1 MTRLDWI
8 LAVTRLWVVS
18 PMTRDQLIEAN
29 KPLLSCLSPDEKRIA
44 WDEMRK
50 AGG

>member
-1 MTRLDWI
+1 MTRVAWT
-8 LAVTRLWVVS
+8 LAATRLWVVS
-18 PMTRDQLIEAN
+18 SMTRDQLIETN